1 MMMLIVNDQLLY
13 ICLGGWSNEEEW
25 SDEEQRGTGV
35 TPDILRFDSDSE
47 TWTKTGE
54 MMVRR

>member
-1 MMMLIVNDQLLY
+1 MYIYY